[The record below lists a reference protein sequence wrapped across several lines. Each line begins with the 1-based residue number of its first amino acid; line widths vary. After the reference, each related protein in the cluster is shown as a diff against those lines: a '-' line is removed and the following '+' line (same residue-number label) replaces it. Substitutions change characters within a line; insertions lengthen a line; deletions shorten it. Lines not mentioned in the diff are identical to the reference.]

1 MEEKLD
7 EVLKSIA
14 AIKGTQEKNQGDI
27 AAKLDR
33 LERDVASGKEETLEL
48 VAKKLK
54 REPELQFRRKGNEKQ
69 FTFNESV
76 YDSIQSA
83 TSLPAREG

>member
-14 AIKGTQEKNQGDI
+14 TIKGTQEKNQQDI
-27 AAKLDR
+27 AAKLDC
-33 LERDVASGKEETLEL
+33 LEEDVASGKEEMLEL

-54 REPELQFRRKGNEKQ
+54 RKPEHQFR
-69 FTFNESV
+69 
-76 YDSIQSA
+76 
-83 TSLPAREG
+83 

>member
-7 EVLKSIA
+7 EVLKSITT
-14 AIKGTQEKNQGDI
+14 IKGTQEKNQQDI

-33 LERDVASGKEETLEL
+33 LKQDIVSGKEETLEL

-54 REPELQFRRKGNEKQ
+54 REPEHQFRRKGNEK
-69 FTFNESV
+69 
-76 YDSIQSA
+76 
-83 TSLPAREG
+83 